1 MLCTQTMDL
10 EIKYRGKVATTEDV
24 DFINKL
30 IKDNPHDSRHALSIK
45 LCKAWNWVQPNGALR
60 DMVCRGFM
68 LELHRAGY
76 IQLPAQRC
84 TPTNPLVNRK
94 TPETIRIDKTPLS
107 TSLKQVLPLEFCQV
121 RRKGKE
127 KIFNSLIDR
136 YHYLG
141 YCQPVG
147 EHLKYMVFSDRRP
160 VACLAFSSAPRHIGV
175 RDRFIGW
182 DADTRQKNLSLMAY
196 NTRFLIMPW
205 VDIKFLAS
213 HILSRMAR
221 ILPKDWHRLYRHPV
235 YYLETFVDTE
245 KGFKGTCYK
254 AANWIYLG
262 KTTGRGKNDHT
273 GKPNRSLK
281 AVYGYPLVK
290 DFRGKLCGG
299 YYD

>member
-1 MLCTQTMDL
+1 MDL
-10 EIKYRGKVATTEDV
+10 GIKYRGKIPTTEDV
-24 DFINKL
+24 AFINKL
-30 IKDNPHDSRHALSIK
+30 IEDNPHDSRRALSVK

-68 LELHRAGY
+68 LELHRAGH
-76 IQLPAQRC
+76 IQLPAKRC
-84 TPTNPLVNRK
+84 TPNNPLINPR
-94 TPETIRIDKTPLS
+94 TPEIIRIDRSLLS
-107 TSLKQVLPLEFCQV
+107 TSLKQVLPLRICQV
-121 RRKGKE
+121 RRTGEE
-127 KIFNSLIDR
+127 KIFNSLMDK

-147 EHLKYMVFSDRRP
+147 EHLKYMVFVDERP

-182 DADTRQKNLSLMAY
+182 DADTRRKNLSLMAY
-196 NTRFLIMPW
+196 NTRFLILPW
-205 VDIKFLAS
+205 VEIKFLAS
-213 HILSRMAR
+213 HILSRIAK
-221 ILPKDWHRLYRHPV
+221 IVSKDWLSLYSHPV
-235 YYLETFVDTE
+235 YYLETFVDRE
-245 KGFKGTCYK
+245 RFKGTCYQ

-290 DFRGKLCGG
+290 DFREKLCGEHI
-299 YYD
+299 